1 MDKKTKMRFGDR
13 VRMHREKILHW
24 SIRDVEADTGIS
36 KATLSR
42 IERGGVPDIFTL
54 AKLCRWMGFSAE
66 QALIDLGA

>member
-1 MDKKTKMRFGDR
+1 MGKKTLMAFGDR
-13 VRMHREKILHW
+13 VRMHREKILRW
-24 SIRDVEADTGIS
+24 STHEAAENIGVS

-42 IERGGVPDIFTL
+42 IENGKTPDIFTL